1 MGSTVQLTDLTL
13 HRWVEDREASRR
25 SNTRRGRPPVVHHLL
40 PSSRCTKMFRNAVR
54 SSIRSRPSSSTLL
67 RPSAPRRPL
76 SSSTSASHASTG
88 RGNTAGLIAGLTGLA
103 LLSTLLPTGNV
114 HNEQARSP
122 PTAVTPAAASDPA
135 GKLISMDTVAQHNKL
150 PSDGGQGLWVVIKGE
165 IYDLTEFVDNHP
177 GGRNIILKNAGTDV
191 TEIYEPIHPPTAI
204 TDSLDPSKHIGQVD
218 PSTVAVKEAGEE
230 SEKDR
235 KRRLARENLPGLGS
249 VLNLD
254 DFERIAESILTDQAW
269 AYYSSAADDEITK
282 AQNRAAFNRVVFR
295 PRILRAIGTV
305 DSSVS
310 LIGKQYDCSL
320 PIYVSPAAMAKLGHP
335 DGELNLTRGAGK
347 AAIIQGISA
356 NASVGLDEMLDA
368 RQPGQPVIYQLYV
381 NKDRAASER
390 ILRKVESKGVSAV
403 MLTVDAPVMG
413 KRERDMRAKG
423 EEVEM
428 GVDHGK
434 DVKAPGG
441 GVAQAISGYIEP
453 NLTWDDISWF
463 RKTCKLP
470 LYLKGVQTVEDVEL
484 AAKHGVEG
492 VVLSNHGGRSL
503 EYAPAPLDVLV
514 ELRQRR
520 PDLFEKVEV
529 YLDGGVRRGTDVLK
543 AVALGAKAVGLG
555 RPFLYA
561 QSGYG
566 EAGVTRAIQILQ
578 DEIQRGMQLLGV
590 TKLDELTPEMV
601 DVLPRQFFP
610 MPARS
615 EEAPSA

>member
-1 MGSTVQLTDLTL
+1 
-13 HRWVEDREASRR
+13 
-25 SNTRRGRPPVVHHLL
+25 
-40 PSSRCTKMFRNAVR
+40 MFKAALRN
-54 SSIRSRPSSSTLL
+54 SIRSKPGSSTLL
-67 RPSAPRRPL
+67 RSSTPRSHQLRAL
-76 SSSTSASHASTG
+76 SSSSSSTARNG
-88 RGNTAGLIAGLTGLA
+88 SSNVKGLVAGLVGLA
-103 LLSTLLPTGNV
+103 LLASSIPNGSV
-114 HNEQARSP
+114 HSEQARSP
-122 PTAVTPAAASDPA
+122 PSTVAPAAASDPDN
-135 GKLISMDTVAQHNKL
+135 KLISMSTVAQYNKL
-150 PSDGGQGLWVVIKGE
+150 PSEGGQGLWVVIKGE
-165 IYDLTEFVDNHP
+165 VYDVTEFVDNHP

-204 TDSLDPSKHIGQVD
+204 ADNLDSSAHVGSVD
-218 PSTVAVKEAGEE
+218 PSTVVVKQAGEE

-235 KRRLARENLPGLGS
+235 KRRIARENLPSLGS

-282 AQNRAAFNRVVFR
+282 AQNRASFNRVVFR
-295 PRILRAIGTV
+295 PRILRAIGQI
-305 DSSVS
+305 DSSVHLVPTS
-310 LIGKQYDCSL
+310 SSGGFDCAL

-390 ILRKVESKGVSAV
+390 ILRKVEGKGVSAV

-434 DVKAPGG
+434 DIKNPGG

-453 NLTWDDISWF
+453 NLTWDDIKWF

-484 AAKHGVEG
+484 AAKHGVDG

-503 EYAPAPLDVLV
+503 EYAPAALDVLID
-514 ELRQRR
+514 LRQRR
-520 PDLFEKVEV
+520 PDLFDKVEV
-529 YLDGGVRRGTDVLK
+529 FMDGGVRRGTDVLK

-590 TKLDELTPEMV
+590 TSLDQLTPEMV

-610 MPARS
+610 MPART
-615 EEAPSA
+615 EETSSA